1 MITKPGV
8 PYPLGATVMDG
19 GVNFAIYSDN
29 AKAVTLC
36 LFNSPD
42 SPTESA
48 RIPLDER
55 TENIFHAFLPGI
67 TAGQLY
73 GYRVDGDYDPKRG
86 FRFNPAKLMVDPYA
100 KAITVKVDWSP
111 ELMPYLIAKAEDR
124 DLTIDER
131 DNAFAVP
138 KAVVVDDRAFH
149 WGNDKLVKRS
159 WSETVI
165 YEVHPAG
172 FSKLWDAI
180 PENQRGSYAAIG
192 SKPAI
197 DYFRKLGIT
206 AVELL
211 PVHEHVDESTLE
223 ERGLSN
229 YWGYNT
235 LGFFAPHG
243 AYSSSGTEGQQ
254 VTEFKQMVK
263 NLHAA
268 GLEVILDVVY
278 NHTCEG
284 NHFGPA
290 FSFRGIDNPSY
301 YRLMPDNPRYYRDY
315 TGCGNTPDITH
326 PRVLQLV
333 MDSLRY
339 WVQQMHVDGFRF
351 DLASTLTREA
361 HLPDMR
367 GAFLDAMHQDPV
379 LSRVKLI
386 AEPWDVG
393 EAGYLV
399 GNFPILWSEWN
410 GKFRDSIRRFWKSDG
425 GLVAEIAYKLSGSPE
440 YYQISGRRPYASV
453 NFITAHDGFTLTD
466 LVSYNEKHN
475 LANGEENRDG
485 DNNNLSWN
493 CGVEGPTDDPQ
504 VNSLRDRQRRNFL
517 VTLFL
522 SQGVPMLNAGDEF
535 GRTQNGNNNIYCQD
549 NELGWFSWQRDA
561 KANAIQRFTSRLIR
575 FRHQHPVF
583 RHTKFLNGRMI
594 EEVGLK
600 DVTWLHITGE
610 EMTEAQWHDPH
621 LRTLAMILCGDAP
634 LLRGDDGER
643 YRDGTFLLCFNASPE
658 PASFKL
664 AGPSGAFWKP
674 VLDTASEEGFV
685 PRARSVA
692 VGDVVALIDHSLKV
706 FQLER

>member
-1 MITKPGV
+1 MTTKPGL
-8 PYPLGATVMDG
+8 PHPLGATVMDG
-19 GVNFAIYSDN
+19 GVNFAIHSDN
-29 AKAVTLC
+29 AKSVTLC
-36 LFNSPD
+36 LFNSPELA
-42 SPTESA
+42 TEST
-48 RIPLDER
+48 RIPLEER
-55 TENIFHAFLPGI
+55 TENVFHVFVPGI
-67 TAGQLY
+67 GAGQFY
-73 GYRVDGDYDPKRG
+73 GYRVDGEYDPKRG

-100 KAITVKVDWSP
+100 KAIAGNIQWCP
-111 ELMPYLIAKAEDR
+111 ELMPYAVAKTDDR

-138 KAVVVDDRAFH
+138 KAVVVDDKAFH

-165 YEVHPAG
+165 YEVHTTG

-180 PENQRGSYAAIG
+180 PEHQRGSYAAIG

-211 PVHEHVDESTLE
+211 PVHEHVDESILE
-223 ERGLSN
+223 SRGLSN

-243 AYSSSGTEGQQ
+243 AYSSSGTHGQQ

-268 GLEVILDVVY
+268 RLEVIIDVVY

-284 NHFGPA
+284 NHFGPS
-290 FSFRGIDNPSY
+290 FSFRGVDNASY
-301 YRLMPDNPRYYRDY
+301 YRLMPDNPRFYRDY
-315 TGCGNTPDITH
+315 TGCGNTPDVTH
-326 PRVLQLV
+326 PRMLQLV

-339 WVQQMHVDGFRF
+339 WVQEMHVDGFRF
-351 DLASTLTREA
+351 DLASALTREA

-367 GAFLDAMHQDPV
+367 GAFLDAIHQDPV

-410 GKFRDSIRRFWKSDG
+410 GKFRDGIRRFWKSDG
-425 GLVAEIAYKLSGSPE
+425 GLIPEMAYKLSGSPE
-440 YYQISGRRPYASV
+440 YYQISGRRPYASI
-453 NFITAHDGFTLTD
+453 NFITSHDGFTLTD

-493 CGVEGPTDDPQ
+493 CGVEGPTDDPEIDA
-504 VNSLRDRQRRNFL
+504 LRDRQRRNFL
-517 VTLFL
+517 ATLFL

-549 NELGWFSWQRDA
+549 NELGWFSWERDA
-561 KANAIQRFTSRLIR
+561 KAAAIQRYTSRLIK
-575 FRHQHPVF
+575 FRQQHPVF

-610 EMTEAQWHDPH
+610 EMTEPQWHDAN

-643 YRDGTFLLCFNASPE
+643 YRDGTFLLCFNASHE
-658 PASFKL
+658 PVSFKL
-664 AGPSGAFWKP
+664 AGPQGAFWKP
-674 VLDTASEEGFV
+674 VLDTATEDGFV
-685 PRARSVA
+685 SRARSIP

-706 FQLER
+706 YQLER